1 MLPTKN
7 SAKTAANPAFTKLA
21 DGIWKMEAG
30 CNIYFLDNSAVGEKI
45 LIDTGSRSERKKL
58 EFFLNKLVD
67 FSTIK
72 KVIFTHLHYDHIGN
86 FDLFPNAMLL
96 ASKQEIEDF
105 KTQPSKTVLDADIAD
120 KFKQAQTKLL
130 PIDELKIAGLEI
142 IPTPGHTKGSI
153 CIWMPGKKILFSGD
167 TMMKNSLGRT
177 DLPTSSP
184 AAMQESVT
192 KLVSYNFKILCPGHD

>member
-1 MLPTKN
+1 
-7 SAKTAANPAFTKLA
+7 
-21 DGIWKMEAG
+21 MEAG